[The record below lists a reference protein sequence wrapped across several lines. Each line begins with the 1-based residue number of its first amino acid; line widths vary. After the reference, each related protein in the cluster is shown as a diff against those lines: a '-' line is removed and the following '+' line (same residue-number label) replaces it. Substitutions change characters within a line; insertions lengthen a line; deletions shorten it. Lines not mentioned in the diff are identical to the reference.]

1 MIQRLSG
8 LASVTFLVF
17 LHQPALAVGQDGAE
31 TASQDDVRRSFV
43 PGDFA
48 QFAPRNAFDMVSQIP
63 GFTIREGGDDR
74 GLGQA
79 DTNVLINGRRVSG
92 KSNGPIEALSRIS
105 ATDVV
110 RLEIVDGAGLDI
122 AGLSGQVLN
131 VITANSG
138 GISGQFRVAPQFRSS
153 GTPFRWGEAEI
164 SLSGGGAN
172 SEWTLSLAND
182 QNRRGD
188 AGPEFLFDGAGVLLD
203 TRQEQNN
210 QNTDRPSISG
220 SYSRTAANGNVLN
233 LNGEAELFFVRRRE
247 VSSRSGLI
255 DVDRLRILRETEDEF
270 NYEIGAD
277 YEFAFGGGR
286 LKIIGLRR
294 FENSPSVDRVDVEF
308 ADGRPLAGS
317 VFTQE
322 SDEAETILRSEYAF
336 AGLGGNWQLSL
347 EGARNSLDVEAEL
360 EQRDGNGDLQPIE
373 FVGSSSRVEED
384 RAELTLS
391 YGRALNSDLHL
402 QASLGAEYSKITQSG
417 DVGLTRNFV
426 RPKGFVTL
434 DWDVNDDLTVS
445 TRLERVVGQLSF
457 SDFVAS
463 INVNEGQ
470 VDVSNVN
477 LVPPQSWLL
486 EVEISQS
493 LGDFGSV
500 TLRGS
505 AEDFE
510 DIVDQI
516 PIAGG
521 GQAPGNID
529 SAQRFG
535 LSADLTLLSDP
546 IGWPGARLDLAVAIV
561 DSEVLDPLLGSPRQI
576 SDTETFSLN
585 FDFRQ
590 DFPESD
596 WAAGFELFYDEESA
610 DVRLDEVSV
619 RQESFAFASIFVE
632 HKDVL
637 GLTVRTSV
645 SNIFDRNNDTFR
657 TIFND
662 RVTDDVAFRQNRFR
676 NFGTIF
682 TLTVEGSF

>member
-1 MIQRLSG
+1 M
-8 LASVTFLVF
+8 ATV
-17 LHQPALAVGQDGAE
+17 QDE
-31 TASQDDVRRSFV
+31 TDIGSETTARRSFV
-43 PGDFA
+43 PADFA
-48 QFAPRNAFDMVSQIP
+48 QFAPRNALDMVNQIP
-63 GFTIREGGDDR
+63 GFSVREGGDDR

-92 KSNGPIEALSRIS
+92 KSNGPVEALSRIS
-105 ATDVV
+105 AADVV

-122 AGLSGQVLN
+122 GGLSGQVLN

-138 GISGQFRVAPQFRSS
+138 GISGQFRVSPQFRSS

-164 SLSGGGAN
+164 TVSGGGEN

-188 AGPEFLFDGAGVLLD
+188 AGPEFLFDGAGALLD

-220 SYSRTAANGNVLN
+220 SFSRTAANGNVLN
-233 LNGEAELFFVRRRE
+233 VNGEAQLFFVRRNE
-247 VSSRSGLI
+247 VSERSGAI
-255 DVDRLRILRETEDEF
+255 DVDRLRLLRETEDEF
-270 NYEIGAD
+270 SYEIGAD
-277 YEFAFGGGR
+277 YEFALGGGR
-286 LKIIGLRR
+286 LKVIGLRR

-308 ADGRPLAGS
+308 ADGRPMAGS

-322 SDEAETILRSEYAF
+322 ADEAETILRSEYAF
-336 AGLGGNWQLSL
+336 AALGGNWQFSL
-347 EGARNSLDVEAEL
+347 EGARNSLDIEADL
-360 EQRDGNGDLQPIE
+360 EQRDADGDLQPVD
-373 FVGSSSRVEED
+373 FLGSSSRVEED
-384 RAELTLS
+384 RGELTLS
-391 YGRALNSDLHL
+391 YARELGSDLHL
-402 QASLGAEYSKITQSG
+402 QTSLGAEYSRITQSG
-417 DVGLTRNFV
+417 DVGLTRSFV
-426 RPKGFVTL
+426 RPKGFVAL
-434 DWDVNDDLTVS
+434 DWDANDNLTVS

-486 EVEISQS
+486 EVEVNQS
-493 LGDFGSV
+493 LGDFGSITV
-500 TLRGS
+500 RGS

-516 PIAGG
+516 PIVGG

-535 LSADLTLLSDP
+535 VSADLTLLSDP
-546 IGWPGARLDLAVAIV
+546 IGWPGARLDLAIALVE
-561 DSEVLDPLLGSPRQI
+561 SEVLDPLLGTPRQI

-585 FDFRQ
+585 VDFRQ
-590 DFPESD
+590 DFPGSD
-596 WAAGFELFYDEESA
+596 WAAGFDFFYDEESA
-610 DVRLDEVSV
+610 DVRLDETSV
-619 RQESFAFASIFVE
+619 GRESFAFASIFVE
-632 HKDVL
+632 HKDVFD
-637 GLTVRTSV
+637 LTVRTSV
-645 SNIFDRNNDTFR
+645 SNVLDRDNDTFR

-662 RVTDDVAFRQNRFR
+662 RLTNDVAFRQNRFR